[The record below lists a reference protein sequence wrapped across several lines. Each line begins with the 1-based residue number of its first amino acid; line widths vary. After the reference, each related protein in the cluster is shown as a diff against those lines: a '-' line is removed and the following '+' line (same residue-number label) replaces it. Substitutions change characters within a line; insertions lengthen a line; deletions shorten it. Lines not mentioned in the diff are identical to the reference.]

1 MWLMVK
7 LVVQWGHLEEIFFY
21 VGSEVGQSCGLD
33 PKTSQH
39 HLLPSLSFLS
49 FTLLFVV
56 WLSLLQ
62 VGPLTL
68 SQMEFCF
75 SKRHK
80 TPEICTDYAT
90 VQIAS

>member
-1 MWLMVK
+1 MRWVS
-7 LVVQWGHLEEIFFY
+7 LVALT
-21 VGSEVGQSCGLD
+21 LRRANT
-33 PKTSQH
+33 TSY
-39 HLLPSLSFLS
+39 LLYLSYLS
-49 FTLLFVV
+49 HLFVV